1 MKFDDVGLV
10 VSFSLAQSFS
20 LSTLLG
26 KVKRSVSQCPHSRIL
41 IEGGGGVGGP
51 TEVHILHQKNPNFR
65 IILSTQICHMSSKLR
80 LYYC

>member
-41 IEGGGGVGGP
+41 IEGGGVGGP

>member
-41 IEGGGGVGGP
+41 IEGGGGGRRSDRGSYFTPKKSQLQNYFVY
-51 TEVHILHQKNPNFR
+51 PNMPHE
-65 IILSTQICHMSSKLR
+65 Q
-80 LYYC
+80 